1 MSVLEDTISELPYF
15 QATRIHG
22 YENRQLTHSPEK
34 MEPYSMLEIS
44 TDVHDAMQESKDLQ
58 MEQGDG
64 DTLLGIGK
72 GLGATLE
79 SVVQGGS
86 SIIKAIGAAIN
97 DNLNGVGD
105 LDEKVVGN
113 LGEAASKV
121 IESTG
126 YAVKDSS
133 AGIGNMFRG
142 ILGRIGSTIQWCLIL
157 AIILLL
163 LHVNRCTILKLCKT
177 KPSGTVKHA
186 NNTSS
191 NAINKFRPYTE

>member
-1 MSVLEDTISELPYF
+1 
-15 QATRIHG
+15 
-22 YENRQLTHSPEK
+22 
-34 MEPYSMLEIS
+34 MLEIFP
-44 TDVHDAMQESKDLQ
+44 DVHDAIQELKDLQ

-79 SVVQGGS
+79 SVVQGGC

-97 DNLNGVGD
+97 DNLNGVED
-105 LDEKVVGN
+105 LDEKVVAN

-126 YAVKDSS
+126 HAVKDSS
-133 AGIGNMFRG
+133 TGIDNMSHG
-142 ILGRIGSTIQWCLIL
+142 ILDEIGGTIHWCLIL

-163 LHVNRCTILKLCKT
+163 LYVNRCTILKLCKT
-177 KPSGTVKHA
+177 KASGLLNMPTA
-186 NNTSS
+186 PLPTTSTSS
-191 NAINKFRPYTE
+191 GPTPNKLVNPTSTPDQPPTLPLVLASFTLHDVSISS